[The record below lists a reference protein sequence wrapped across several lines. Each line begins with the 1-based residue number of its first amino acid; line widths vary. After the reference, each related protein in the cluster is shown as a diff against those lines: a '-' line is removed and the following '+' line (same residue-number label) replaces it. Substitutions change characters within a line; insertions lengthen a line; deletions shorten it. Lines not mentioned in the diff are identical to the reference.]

1 MITLKQIAVATD
13 FEEAADNALAYG
25 RELAR
30 RFDARLVV
38 LHVVDDATARMM
50 AATGFVYDER
60 ATDEAVAAARRRLE
74 ALVNEED
81 RRELHVELV
90 DIIGTN
96 PAREISLF
104 ARNTGVDLLIIGT
117 HGRGFA
123 SHFFM
128 GSVAEQVVRTAPC
141 PVLTVHAKE
150 HEFIRPDAL
159 APVCHA

>member
-1 MITLKQIAVATD
+1 MITLRQIAVATD
-13 FEEAADNALAYG
+13 FEEAAANALAYG

-38 LHVVDDATARMM
+38 LHVVDDAAARMM

-60 ATDEAVAAARRRLE
+60 ATDEAVATARQRLE
-74 ALVNEED
+74 TLATEED
-81 RRELHVELV
+81 RRELRIELV
-90 DIIGTN
+90 DVVGTN
-96 PAREISLF
+96 PAREINEF
-104 ARNTGVDLLIIGT
+104 ARRSGIDLLIIGT

-128 GSVAEQVVRTAPC
+128 GSVAEQVVRAAPC

-159 APVCHA
+159 TPVCHA